1 MRGGDGENHYRHLL
15 RHQMGF
21 QGPALPRDSLP
32 PTRCAPRRVLGHCR
46 AGTRPVPGTSPRHRC
61 LRGPC
66 RSTRGER
73 NGGAGGGA
81 QSQPPA
87 PGGAQH
93 PVLVQR
99 ERSSKG
105 NSVKILIAFIL
116 PIASHSPAGQHT
128 RTHAHTHAHSRTLGV
143 SPSAWRNRAAVKSQR
158 KVSESF
164 GSNHSVCQE
173 RGGRAGGTRSFCI
186 KQEAG
191 GGQASARRS
200 PPAPAP
206 LPVPLSRERGCRGA
220 GGRGSLCK
228 RADGLTLQSRAGH
241 ENQEGK
247 RCGAGHLV
255 PLPPLSAPSF
265 FFFF

>member
-1 MRGGDGENHYRHLL
+1 
-15 RHQMGF
+15 MGKTIT
-21 QGPALPRDSLP
+21 GIA
-32 PTRCAPRRVLGHCR
+32 C
-46 AGTRPVPGTSPRHRC
+46 GTRWGFRVRLCPGTRYLQPVAPHAESLGTAGLAPGLCPAPPRGTAAYGDPAGAPAAREM
-61 LRGPC
+61 
-66 RSTRGER
+66 GER
-73 NGGAGGGA
+73 GGGA